1 MLDNLFDIAQIVFAD
16 IIMSG
21 DNALIIGMAASGLP
35 PELRKKAIFWG
46 MAMAAG
52 LRVFFAVIASY
63 LISIPGILFV
73 GGLLLS
79 WVCWRFFREIRK
91 KKITENANLEG
102 ADDSEAETT
111 KSLWGALLT
120 ITIADVSMSID
131 NVFAVAAI
139 ARENTSLLVFGLV
152 LAIILMAF
160 FATVIMKVLTQYP
173 WLCWAGLL
181 FLIYLSF
188 ALLFDGWPSFAPLIG
203 LGGPTV

>member
-21 DNALIIGMAASGLP
+21 DNALIIGMAASGLS

-73 GGLLLS
+73 GGLMLS
-79 WVCWRFFREIRK
+79 WVCWRFFKEIRK
-91 KKITENANLEG
+91 KTVTENSTIEVT
-102 ADDSEAETT
+102 DDSDAETT
-111 KSLWGALLT
+111 RSLWGALVT

-152 LAIILMAF
+152 LAIIFMAF
-160 FATVIMKVLTQYP
+160 FATVIMKVLTQHP

-188 ALLFDGWPSFAPLIG
+188 ELLFDGWPSFAPLIG
-203 LGGPTV
+203 LARAPV

>member
-21 DNALIIGMAASGLP
+21 DNALIIGMAASGLS

-79 WVCWRFFREIRK
+79 WVCWRFFKEIRK
-91 KKITENANLEG
+91 KQVAENSNIEG
-102 ADDSEAETT
+102 VGDGEAEAER
-111 KSLWGALLT
+111 SLWGALLT

-152 LAIILMAF
+152 LAIVFMAF
-160 FATVIMKVLTQYP
+160 FATVILKVLTKHP

-188 ALLFDGWPSFAPLIG
+188 ELLVDGWPSFSPLIG
-203 LGGPTV
+203 LGSPSV

>member
-1 MLDNLFDIAQIVFAD
+1 
-16 IIMSG
+16 
-21 DNALIIGMAASGLP
+21 
-35 PELRKKAIFWG
+35 

-79 WVCWRFFREIRK
+79 WVCWRFFKEIRK
-91 KKITENANLEG
+91 NKITENANLEG

-111 KSLWGALLT
+111 RSLWGALLT

-131 NVFAVAAI
+131 NVFDVAAI

-152 LAIILMAF
+152 LAIIFMAF
-160 FATVIMKVLTQYP
+160 FATVIMKVLTQHP

-188 ALLFDGWPSFAPLIG
+188 ELLFDGWPSFAPLIG
-203 LGGPTV
+203 LGGPPV

>member
-1 MLDNLFDIAQIVFAD
+1 MLDILFDIAQIIFAD
-16 IIMSG
+16 IILSG

-52 LRVFFAVIASY
+52 LRLVFAVIASF
-63 LISIPGILFV
+63 LISVPGILFV

-79 WVCWRFFREIRK
+79 WVCWRFFQEIRRK
-91 KKITENANLEG
+91 RVNQSGEI
-102 ADDSEAETT
+102 DSVDESKVAAA
-111 KSLWGALLT
+111 KSLWRALVT

-139 ARENTSLLVFGLV
+139 ARENTLLLVFGLV
-152 LAIILMAF
+152 LAIIFMAF
-160 FATVIMKVLTQYP
+160 FATVIMKVLARFP

-188 ALLFDGWPSFAPLIG
+188 ALLVDGWPSFAPLIG
-203 LGGPTV
+203 LGKLL

>member
-21 DNALIIGMAASGLP
+21 DNALIIGMAASGLS

-52 LRVFFAVIASY
+52 LRVVFAVIASY

-79 WVCWRFFREIRK
+79 WVCWRFFKEIRK

-152 LAIILMAF
+152 LAIIFMAF
-160 FATVIMKVLTQYP
+160 FATVIMKVLAQHP
-173 WLCWAGLL
+173 WLCWTGLL

-188 ALLFDGWPSFAPLIG
+188 DLLFDGWPSFAPLIG
-203 LGGPTV
+203 LGGLPA

>member
-21 DNALIIGMAASGLP
+21 DNALIIGMAAAGLP

-52 LRVFFAVIASY
+52 FRVFFAVIASF

-73 GGLLLS
+73 GGLMLS
-79 WVCWRFFREIRK
+79 WVCWRFFKEIRK
-91 KKITENANLEG
+91 KKVAENSDIEG
-102 ADDSEAETT
+102 ADDGEAETA

-152 LAIILMAF
+152 LAIIFMAF
-160 FATVIMKVLTQYP
+160 FATVILKVLTQYP

-203 LGGPTV
+203 LEGPTV

>member
-21 DNALIIGMAASGLP
+21 DNALIIGMAAAGLS

-46 MAMAAG
+46 MTMAAG
-52 LRVFFAVIASY
+52 FRVLFAVIASF

-73 GGLLLS
+73 GGLMLS
-79 WVCWRFFREIRK
+79 YVCLRFFREIRK
-91 KKITENANLEG
+91 KKVAENSNIGG
-102 ADDSEAETT
+102 AKNGEAETER
-111 KSLWGALLT
+111 SLWRALLT

-131 NVFAVAAI
+131 NVFAVAAL

-152 LAIILMAF
+152 LAIIFMAF

-188 ALLFDGWPSFAPLIG
+188 ELLHDGWPSFAPLIG
-203 LGGPTV
+203 LGDPPV

>member
-21 DNALIIGMAASGLP
+21 DNALIIGMAASGLS

-79 WVCWRFFREIRK
+79 WVCWRFFKEIRK
-91 KKITENANLEG
+91 KNIAVSSELEG
-102 ADDSEAETT
+102 VDYDETKPE
-111 KSLWGALLT
+111 KSLWGAR
-120 ITIADVSMSID
+120 DRPKVS
-131 NVFAVAAI
+131 
-139 ARENTSLLVFGLV
+139 
-152 LAIILMAF
+152 
-160 FATVIMKVLTQYP
+160 K
-173 WLCWAGLL
+173 C
-181 FLIYLSF
+181 
-188 ALLFDGWPSFAPLIG
+188 AL
-203 LGGPTV
+203 

>member
-1 MLDNLFDIAQIVFAD
+1 MLDNLFDIVQIVFAD

-21 DNALIIGMAASGLP
+21 DNALIIGMAAAGLSP
-35 PELRKKAIFWG
+35 DLRKKAIFWG
-46 MAMAAG
+46 MTMAAG
-52 LRVFFAVIASY
+52 LRVFFAVIASF

-73 GGLLLS
+73 GGVLLS
-79 WVCWRFFREIRK
+79 WVCWRFFKEIRK
-91 KKITENANLEG
+91 KNIAVSSELEG
-102 ADDSEAETT
+102 VDYDETKPE

-139 ARENTSLLVFGLV
+139 ARENPSLLVFGLV
-152 LAIILMAF
+152 LAIIFMAF
-160 FATVIMKVLTQYP
+160 FATVIMKVLTQHP

-188 ALLFDGWPSFAPLIG
+188 ELLFDGWPSFAPIIG
-203 LGGPTV
+203 LGGPPV